1 MDSTTAAPTAKM
13 KYHPPAVQR
22 ALQLLILVAEAPVGL
37 GITELANTL
46 GLSKSTVH
54 GLANAL
60 LQAGALYQSPKGKK
74 YFLGTAILDMAF
86 RNWNYIQVSE
96 QVQQFLDELR
106 DRIGETVFLGVLS
119 QTAAIIMTKAESH
132 NPLKI
137 SSPAG
142 TSIPLLAGAVGKVF
156 LAQRKDE
163 DALRIIREHG
173 LPRFT
178 PKSIVDEDCYLQELA
193 LVRQQRYALDNEEY
207 LPGIKAIATALG
219 NRHGLPLAIW
229 VVGFAGSME
238 DTKMPDVLKKTLATA
253 EVLRSLLDS
262 GL

>member
-1 MDSTTAAPTAKM
+1 MDSKTTAKM
-13 KYHPPAVQR
+13 NYHPPAVQR
-22 ALQLLILVAEAPVGL
+22 ALQLLLLVAEAPGGL
-37 GITELANTL
+37 GITELANKL

-60 LQAGALYQSPKGKK
+60 LQAGALYQSPRGKK
-74 YFLGTAILDMAF
+74 YFLGTAILDLAF
-86 RNWNYIQVSE
+86 RNWNYIQVCE
-96 QVQQFLDELR
+96 QVQPFLDTLR
-106 DRIGETVFLGVLS
+106 DRIGESVFLGVLS
-119 QTAAIIMTKAESH
+119 KTVAIIMTKAESH

-156 LAQRKDE
+156 LAQQKDE
-163 DALRIIREHG
+163 DALRIIREQG

-178 PKSIVDEDCYLQELA
+178 PKSIVDENRYLQELA

-207 LPGIKAIATALG
+207 LPGIKAVATALG
-219 NRHGLPLAIW
+219 NHHGLPLAIW

-238 DTKMPDVLKKTLATA
+238 SRKMPDMIRDTLATA
-253 EVLRSLLDS
+253 EELRSLLDN